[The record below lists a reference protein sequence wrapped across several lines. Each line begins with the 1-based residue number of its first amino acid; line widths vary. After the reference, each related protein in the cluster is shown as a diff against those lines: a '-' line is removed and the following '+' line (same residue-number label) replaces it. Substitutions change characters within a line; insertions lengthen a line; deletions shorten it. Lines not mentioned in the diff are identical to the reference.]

1 MEKKIIG
8 AGLSGL
14 LAVLPFFEAASPVL
28 AQETASHSADTNEVS
43 LSSVFTQLQ
52 NQSIVAGMS
61 EEMRQHAMD
70 FLERYGKSVGCNP
83 QSHDPSCAQVSLPP
97 SVTKTLKNMV
107 QTTVGASPKGQDS
120 SSVQTQDVGIQMA
133 HLFDGMA
140 PAAKWAYDK
149 DVNTQ
154 QISSNGN
161 TRTFRIEQ
169 MTLGET
175 LGYQKVTDLGYQ
187 NSLVTME
194 KDDPQ
199 NPGKRYVD
207 TIFVDIKKGAVHD
220 KKLLYSR
227 AFQRMLEN
235 LKKIY
240 YDQCAVVRLI
250 NNGQKP
256 PRIANTDCANPLGNK
271 REGLSRADIQK
282 LYKKYQKNQAEFAA
296 AFFTDAH
303 GQKISFLAYLNDLET
318 LSQNGALDNQDIVKT
333 LNWKTLDAARRAVT
347 EFDLKKKTR
356 QTQKAILGVLIQEV
370 SQLTGTQLSNKQ
382 SGALGLGSQTPEELQ
397 KTLTEFN
404 EGKLAQH
411 KVVSKVDERSGKIVP
426 PAVLA
431 ASSNAMLAMAY
442 AKAARQRADKPGIS
456 KEEKDEALA
465 ASDHWLQIAQN
476 NIRILQLENLSQ
488 QVGQLKNGEYQTY
501 LGLTSD
507 AAKREAKRLEKVA
520 LQYEDEMKKLSD
532 KEEVAALQKDASN
545 LYFDLANASLSELY
559 GSELRKKLGKS
570 KAEVEDLRALYLA
583 REFGNR
589 QSRYKTGNSL
599 SEMQGISYQTFLANL
614 PPKVKKVSDDL
625 IAFSTELK
633 EAGDLSEDSAMRAQA
648 AGLLRDRFPGILSE
662 LGLQKVLDKKE
673 IKEKSLRLS
682 IFNSQILAGFQNF
695 TGRIQAFTEL
705 NELDEILRENAS
717 SKPSLAHPKGFWQK
731 LQHWSTLRFL
741 NTGMNKAELGQ
752 RDRLIGILLSHNW
765 LTKEAYQKLMANEP
779 LRDHVLDLMN
789 HGNYTEA
796 FKEIGS
802 LDPEMVVTTL
812 KNYTADQLLKDPA
825 ANLSFEGFMTD
836 IPEDKAGTE
845 SQGVIGDL
853 FSYVRPLL
861 LDYQLASA
869 AVDAAAFSAY
879 STFIGGA
886 AIGAE
891 RLTQAAIDAGQAL
904 RAAEAA
910 DDVSAV
916 GRLSQTLDSFGRV
929 GTWTKKVLGG
939 TVEFFGRTGH
949 GIATGTKNALGLAEI
964 GSKGQALPFQQMAF
978 QIARKSVVNSLELQG
993 KNALVMGG
1001 ASGAMSAVSHWWN
1014 PQTSQYE
1021 SAGEAFKEGAIYGAA
1036 FGARATPLMMAS
1048 PIQAPAFGVFGN
1060 DISSF
1065 VKSIA
1070 ETPGPFSW
1078 VVKSGAK
1085 LIPRYSKSAVAES
1098 GPLGALQM
1106 SAMDAAPILRPLYR
1120 VAIWTG
1126 GMADGMAKYLSTGW
1140 LSQLAVEHADYY
1152 LIPHDYKDNL
1162 ETGKTA
1168 KDQNIANSF
1177 QAGLAANQVSWLFL
1191 PTTAMRNNDEL
1202 SNRQEE
1208 EAGFANLMSQDKGK
1222 EIEALPDDYTL
1233 TYKKSFSDSV
1243 GILSPKAW
1251 KERAQFLWDSWI
1263 KKSPPTGIFKITSQW
1278 REEAA
1283 ERRLNGFSD
1292 AELALLLNA
1301 DKKDNNQFFKF
1312 TRTPDGSLNLEKI
1325 DESAVLGNGAERT
1338 SDAGPKTLSQEEI
1351 ETLAKNSDLRL
1362 SDSIVD
1368 AARKILSRRLVKSSS
1383 LRAQILDADHSLT
1396 LQPKDKKG
1404 PSEVISGPELEKLKS
1419 MAAIAQINSSGT
1431 LKFVRKNFGNAVFHL
1446 GKDLQTPQDILIE
1459 DIAQSAD
1466 KENVSLENWW
1476 KTTGQ
1481 EKAPDA
1487 LEKIKASGDEA
1498 RAAVVERAMKTNGIG
1513 LNGSLSDL
1521 VDRMNEKIAS
1531 LEKDGENTRAQS
1543 LETAKDRL
1551 IQTASD
1557 AAADV
1562 LIDSVHRAMD
1572 EKIASLSS
1580 GGHAKTAEAL
1590 RVMRK
1595 TLESDAYTQ
1604 AVDRQLAE
1612 NFKAYRKGKISRSEM
1627 DFSAN
1632 LVKSVW
1638 ERGVFGQH
1646 FGEWKTLP
1654 DGTREL
1660 QVPADRQ
1667 LRDARGN
1674 PIKSFRELQARQIL
1688 ATLKGLSEGEN
1699 RIFNLLKTSGG
1710 KTLLSFVMLDF
1721 LDHYA
1726 RSRGKLGAMYL
1737 TTNPD
1742 LASQTMDQYLSLFGG
1757 RKPRFK
1763 IKTYSDFWA
1772 ELAQADKFGGSNP
1785 LELYDMVLDEYDM
1798 MAMTTALSLGS
1809 FNGIVGR
1816 YPELDPVQTSIRQ
1829 GAEKLQELFKKYGSN
1844 GKELDPASFK
1854 ELLKDNPEF
1863 KEDFEDLVANQTRDF
1878 RKAVDYTNSKAYRAQ
1893 LLDPHSPLYEKL
1905 GLKSLA
1911 DFKARYKMSPEQV
1924 YFDMLKSH
1932 QHAFG
1937 GGAFDAVAKKMGLG
1951 WGGVIGRQYG
1961 TPKTW
1966 IEKIYGGGYQA
1977 MSKKNLQD
1985 LFATDVDR
1993 NKQEVIQYFNGVP
2006 LDNLDTEYRSY
2017 LEAFYGKPLTL
2028 DFDSLAVVDFA
2039 KFNNKAKA
2047 AGTVMLGLSGTL
2059 AHSIVPFMK
2068 GKMGFKV
2075 IGDESAGY
2083 GVNYEILNPESSPG
2097 ASQNAAREFI
2107 LKDIQEKNPNLS
2119 IIYADTKAEYE
2130 ALRKSLR
2137 MNEVPND
2144 EITVGITPDT
2154 NFQKENRRQTGVDEY
2169 KNLAALESG
2178 KAKFLILV
2186 GQAGFRG
2193 LDLPFGKSY
2202 QNGKFRMYVSAPETL
2217 ATVNFKQLMGRID
2230 SGRIPK
2236 GVKVSVTGVVDGK
2249 ILEDSPSYLKVAW
2262 DNLKQIS
2269 ENPREKENEIWS
2281 QIADLV
2287 KDNAENPEAPVTYK
2301 SVKRLTLDPKALENP
2316 DIVAARD
2323 LLGRYRTLKKLS
2335 RMVSPEKA
2343 KELLGTDPKNVEA
2356 AKDFIKNPKVA
2367 DVLIGELMEKMQ
2379 DASELK
2385 AIEASG
2391 INRPPRPSIFQSLLK
2406 RKKDPIKTP

>member
-1 MEKKIIG
+1 MQKKIIG
-8 AGLSGL
+8 AGLSGI
-14 LAVLPFFEAASPVL
+14 LAFLPLFEAASPAL
-28 AQETASHSADTNEVS
+28 AQEAVSHNVDTSDVS

-70 FLERYGKSVGCNP
+70 FLERYGKSVGCDP
-83 QSHDPSCAQVSLPP
+83 QSHDASCAQVALPP
-97 SVTKTLKNMV
+97 SVTKTLKTMV
-107 QTTVGASPKGQDS
+107 QTTVGASPKGKGGS
-120 SSVQTQDVGIQMA
+120 SIQSQDVGIQMA

-149 DVNTQ
+149 DVNTE
-154 QISSNGN
+154 QISSEGD
-161 TRTFRIEQ
+161 TRVFRIEQ
-169 MTLGET
+169 MSLGKT

-187 NSLVTME
+187 SFLVTME

-207 TIFVDIKKGAVHD
+207 VVFVDIKKGAAHD

-250 NNGQKP
+250 NNGENP
-256 PRIANTDCANPLGNK
+256 PRIPNTDCANPLGSK

-282 LYKKYQKNQAEFAA
+282 LYEKYKKNQAEFAA
-296 AFFTDAH
+296 ASFKDAH
-303 GQKISFLAYLNDLET
+303 GQTVTFLEYLQDLET
-318 LSQNGALDNQDIVKT
+318 ISNNGGLENQSVLQNM
-333 LNWKTLDAARRAVT
+333 NWRTLDAARQAVMAF
-347 EFDLKKKTR
+347 EIKKKTR
-356 QTQKAILGVLIQEV
+356 QTQKALLGILTQEV

-382 SGALGLGSQTPEELQ
+382 SGALGLGSHTPEELQ
-397 KTLTEFN
+397 KTLTDLN
-404 EGKLAQH
+404 EGKLAH
-411 KVVSKVDERSGKIVP
+411 HWVKSKVNERSGKFVP

-442 AKAARQRADKPGIS
+442 AETSRKRAGKMGLS
-456 KEEKDEALA
+456 KEEKNEALSL
-465 ASDHWLQIAQN
+465 SDHWLQIAQN
-476 NIRILQLENLSQ
+476 NIRILQLENLSE
-488 QVGQLKNGEYQTY
+488 QVGQLKNGEFQTY
-501 LGLTSD
+501 LGLTSV
-507 AAKREAKRLEKVA
+507 AAKQEAKRLEKVA
-520 LQYEDEMKKLSD
+520 KEYEKEMREISD
-532 KEEVAALQKDASN
+532 KEEAAALQKDASN
-545 LYFDLANASLSELY
+545 LYFNLLNASLAELY
-559 GSELRKKLGKS
+559 GSQLKKKMEKS
-570 KAEVEDLRALYLA
+570 QAEVEDLRALYLA
-583 REFGNR
+583 REFAKVEDHY
-589 QSRYKTGNSL
+589 QAKNSL
-599 SEMQGISYQTFLANL
+599 SEIKGQTYQDFLAHL
-614 PPKVKKVSDDL
+614 SPEQKKVSDDL
-625 IAFSTELK
+625 LAFSSKLK
-633 EAGDLSEDSAMRAQA
+633 AAGDLPDDGSIRARA
-648 AGLLRDRFPGILSE
+648 AALLRDRFPNLLSE

-673 IKEKSLRLS
+673 IKEKSLKLS

-731 LQHWSTLRFL
+731 LQYLGSLRFL
-741 NTGMNKAELGQ
+741 NTGANKAELGQ
-752 RDRLIGILLSHNW
+752 RDRATGILLAHNW

-779 LRDHVLDLMN
+779 LRDRVLYLMN
-789 HGNYTEA
+789 QGNYSEA
-796 FKEIGS
+796 FKKIGA
-802 LDPEMVVTTL
+802 LDPEMAATTL

-825 ANLSFEGFMTD
+825 ANLSFEGFMTE
-836 IPEDKAGTE
+836 IPEDSAGTE
-845 SQGVIGDL
+845 AQGVMGDL
-853 FSYVRPLL
+853 FSHVKTLIL
-861 LDYQLASA
+861 GYQLASA

-891 RLTQAAIDAGQAL
+891 RLTQFVIDSGQAL

-910 DDVSAV
+910 DDASAL
-916 GRLSQTLDSFGRV
+916 GRLSQSLDSLGRV
-929 GTWTKKVLGG
+929 GAWTKKVLGG
-939 TVEFFGRTGH
+939 TVEFFGRTAH
-949 GIATGTKNALGLAEI
+949 GWATGTKNALGLAEI
-964 GSKGQALPFQQMAF
+964 GSKGESLSPLQTVV
-978 QIARKSVVNSLELQG
+978 QIGRKSVVNSLKMQG
-993 KNALVMGG
+993 TNALIMGG
-1001 ASGAMSAVSHWWN
+1001 ASGVMSAGSYWLN

-1021 SAGEAFKEGAIYGAA
+1021 TAGEAFKEGAVYGAA

-1048 PIQAPAFGVFGN
+1048 PIQAPAFGVLGN
-1060 DISSF
+1060 RFSSF
-1065 VKSIA
+1065 VKSVA
-1070 ETPGPFSW
+1070 DTPGPLSW
-1078 VVKSGAK
+1078 TIQSAAKLK
-1085 LIPRYSKSAVAES
+1085 LIPRVSESVAES

-1106 SAMDAAPILRPLYR
+1106 YAQTAPSLLRPLYR
-1120 VAIWTG
+1120 VAIWAG
-1126 GMADGMAKYLSTGW
+1126 GMADGMAKYFFTG
-1140 LSQLAVEHADYY
+1140 LGAQILVEQADYGY
-1152 LIPHDYKDNL
+1152 HSKMGDYKDNP

-1168 KDQNIANSF
+1168 RDQNIANSF
-1177 QAGLAANQVSWLFL
+1177 QAGQAANQVSWLFL
-1191 PTTAMRNNDEL
+1191 PTTAMRKSEDIADQ
-1202 SNRQEE
+1202 QEE
-1208 EAGFANLMSQDKGK
+1208 QAGFANLMAEGRSK

-1243 GILSPKAW
+1243 GILSPRAW
-1251 KERAQFLWDSWI
+1251 KERAQWAWDSWV
-1263 KKSPPTGIFKITSQW
+1263 KKRPPMGVFKVTSQW
-1278 REEAA
+1278 REEAM
-1283 ERRLNGFSD
+1283 RKRLDSFSD
-1292 AELALLLNA
+1292 SELALLLNA

-1312 TRTPDGSLNLEKI
+1312 TRAPSASLSLGKI
-1325 DESAVLGNGAERT
+1325 DENAVLGGAGKTEE
-1338 SDAGPKTLSQEEI
+1338 AGPKTLSQEEI
-1351 ETLAKNSDLRL
+1351 ETLAKNSDFRL

-1368 AARKILSRRLVKSSS
+1368 VARKILNQRLMKSSS
-1383 LRAQILDADHSLT
+1383 LRVQVLDAGDSLT
-1396 LQPKDKKG
+1396 LASKDG
-1404 PSEVISGPELEKLKS
+1404 TSAVVSGPELEKLKS

-1431 LKFVRKNFGNAVFHL
+1431 LKFLRKNFWNASLHL
-1446 GKDLQTPQDILIE
+1446 GRDVYAPQDILVE
-1459 DIAQSAD
+1459 GLAQSAG
-1466 KENVSLENWW
+1466 KNGASESWW
-1476 KTTGQ
+1476 EKAGQ
-1481 EKAPDA
+1481 EKAASA
-1487 LEKIKASGDEA
+1487 LEEMKASGDES
-1498 RAAVVERAMKTNGIG
+1498 RASAIDEEIKKNGLN
-1513 LNGSLSDL
+1513 LNGSLGDL
-1521 VDRMNEKIAS
+1521 VDAANEKIAS
-1531 LEKDGENTRAQS
+1531 LEKDGNNTRAQA
-1543 LETAKDRL
+1543 LETAKNHL

-1557 AAADV
+1557 AAADE
-1562 LIDSVHRAMD
+1562 LIDSIHKTMD
-1572 EKIASLSS
+1572 EKISSLSS
-1580 GGHAKTAEAL
+1580 AGHVKTAEAL

-1612 NFKAYRKGKISRSEM
+1612 NFKAYQKGKISQTRM
-1627 DFSAN
+1627 DLSVN

-1638 ERGVFGQH
+1638 ERGVFGQR

-1660 QVPADRQ
+1660 EVPQDRQ

-1688 ATLKGLSEGEN
+1688 ATLKELSKGEN

-1721 LDHYA
+1721 LDYYA
-1726 RSRGKLGAMYL
+1726 RSRGKLGAAYL

-1742 LASQTMDQYLSLFGG
+1742 LASQTMDQYLATFSG

-1816 YPELDPVQTSIRQ
+1816 YPELDPVQTSLRE
-1829 GAEKLQELFKKYGSN
+1829 GAEKLQELFKKYDPK
-1844 GKELDPASFK
+1844 KELDPATFK
-1854 ELLKDNPEF
+1854 ELLKNNPEF
-1863 KEDFEDLVANQTRDF
+1863 KEDFEDLVAAQTRDF

-1911 DFKARYKMSPEQV
+1911 DFKARYKMDPEQV

-1937 GGAFDAVAKKMGLG
+1937 GGLFDAVAKKTGLG

-1961 TPKTW
+1961 TPKKW
-1966 IEKIYGGGYQA
+1966 IEKIYGGGFQA
-1977 MSKKNLQD
+1977 LSKKNLQD
-1985 LFATDVDR
+1985 LFATNVDK

-2017 LEAFYGKPLTL
+2017 LEALYGKPLTL

-2059 AHSIVPFMK
+2059 AHSIRPFMQD
-2068 GKMGFKV
+2068 KMGFKV

-2083 GVNYEILNPESSPG
+2083 QVDYQILKPEAG
-2097 ASQNAAREFI
+2097 NNAQNAAQDFI
-2107 LKDIQEKNPNLS
+2107 LKDMLEKKPNLS

-2130 ALRKSLR
+2130 SLRKSLR
-2137 MNEVPND
+2137 MNEIPND
-2144 EITVGITPDT
+2144 EIVVGITPDT
-2154 NFQKENRRQTGVDEY
+2154 NFQKENRRQTGVEEY
-2169 KNLAALESG
+2169 KNLAALKDG
-2178 KAKFLILV
+2178 KAKVLILV

-2193 LDLPFGKSY
+2193 LDLPFGEAYK
-2202 QNGKFRMYVSAPETL
+2202 NGKFRMYVSNPENL

-2236 GVKVSVTGVVDGK
+2236 GVKVNVTGVVDGK

-2262 DNLKQIS
+2262 DNLHEIS
-2269 ENPREKENEIWS
+2269 EKPQEKEAEIWN
-2281 QIADLV
+2281 QITELV
-2287 KDNAENPEAPVTYK
+2287 KESAEDPEAPVTYK

-2323 LLGRYRTLKKLS
+2323 LLKRYRTLKKLS
-2335 RMVSPEKA
+2335 HVVTPEKA
-2343 KELLGTDPKNVEA
+2343 KELLDAKNAKA
-2356 AKDFIKNPKVA
+2356 ADTFLKTPKVA
-2367 DVLIGELMEKMQ
+2367 DLLLGELMEKMQ
-2379 DASELK
+2379 DAAELK

-2391 INRPPRPSIFQSLLK
+2391 INRPPMPGIFSRIGAALK
-2406 RKKDPIKTP
+2406 QKKP